1 MRKMPALAMIIVIA
15 LALAGCD
22 SLQRKFTRKQKY
34 VKPVP
39 RLYQLKKYDIK
50 PSAALY
56 SKHYAYWQSWMSE
69 LLQDLGGNRKK
80 DIRCV
85 EEAISQLNDM
95 RNILVQEKADA
106 LAKHIHRI
114 EGVRDIIVKEELSQF
129 NRSQILMT
137 LEREDRTI
145 RREFDVAGIK
155 GYVKESFD
163 GAAPV
168 KDGVSPAASTFSA
181 SIPRGAE

>member
-1 MRKMPALAMIIVIA
+1 MRKMFVLTMILFIA
-15 LALAGCD
+15 LALTGCD

-39 RLYQLKKYDIK
+39 RLYQLKKYDVK

-69 LLQDLGGNRKK
+69 LIQDLGGNRKK

-85 EEAISQLNDM
+85 EEALSQLSDM

-106 LAKHIHRI
+106 LTKHIHRI
-114 EGVRDIIVKEELSQF
+114 EEVRDTIIKEQLSQY
-129 NRSQILMT
+129 NRNQVIMT
-137 LEREDRTI
+137 LEREDRI
-145 RREFDVAGIK
+145 IKREFDVAGIK
-155 GYVKESFD
+155 GHIRESFD
-163 GAAPV
+163 EAPSA
-168 KDGVSPAASTFSA
+168 KGEEPAAASTFAA
-181 SIPRGAE
+181 SLPRGAE

>member
-1 MRKMPALAMIIVIA
+1 MRKMCALAMVFFIA
-15 LALAGCD
+15 LTLTGCD
-22 SLQRKFTRKQKY
+22 SLQRKFTRKKKET
-34 VKPVP
+34 KPIP

-69 LLQDLGGNRKK
+69 LIQDLGGNRKK

-85 EEAISQLNDM
+85 EEALNQLHDM

-106 LAKHIHRI
+106 LTKHMHRL
-114 EGVRDIIVKEELSQF
+114 EGVRDTIVNEELSQY
-129 NRSQILMT
+129 NRSQVLMT

-145 RREFDVAGIK
+145 KREFDVASIK
-155 GYVKESFD
+155 KYIKESFD
-163 GAAPV
+163 EMPSV
-168 KDGVSPAASTFSA
+168 KDGASPAPSTFGA
-181 SIPRGAE
+181 SLPRDAE